1 MTAFASQIFN
11 LVASGVAAST
21 ILDGLTKVAPKISP
35 VVSKLLTAGV
45 AADMILPKLIS
56 KKEEI
61 PPSLFRSDFGDYLS
75 QIKANSAK
83 DYNRLI
89 KAIVNTGTTGAA
101 VKSIFSK
108 YKIPETFIKPDGTEP
123 RGETIDVTPRAP
135 VTPAPPQ
142 QRAMAPIAQV
152 PMQPPVQEPIPKQR
166 QLQTTMPMAETRQ
179 PIALPPPE
187 GLTPQQMN
195 ILARSAQAGQTMPTG
210 ATIALPQQLPP
221 PSPAPVVAAPAAMP
235 PREAA
240 LQPVAPPTA
249 LLASETIKAKPQ
261 LGQFLVKAIKQGIGK
276 KPILDAIK
284 RSFGPVSAEF
294 ERETG
299 IPMEKAVD
307 ELIANKESIQE
318 PSRAKKVR
326 LETTPTQK
334 KLEEAGLK
342 PKLKVKA
349 KPSMLEQLTQ
359 APSISTPQTT
369 ENVDKQA
376 FLMQL
381 KELKKLLGG

>member
-11 LVASGVAAST
+11 LVAQGVAAST
-21 ILDGLTKVAPKISP
+21 ILDGLTKAAPKISP

-89 KAIVNTGTTGAA
+89 KAIVNTGTAGAA

-123 RGETIDVTPRAP
+123 TGETIDVTPKAP
-135 VTPAPPQ
+135 VTPAPAQ
-142 QRAMAPIAQV
+142 QRAMAPVAQL
-152 PMQPPVQEPIPKQR
+152 PSLPPVQEPVPKQR
-166 QLQTTMPMAETRQ
+166 QLQTTTPMAGSQQ

-187 GLTPQQMN
+187 GLTPQQIN
-195 ILARSAQAGQTMPTG
+195 ILARSAQSGQVMPTG
-210 ATIALPQQLPP
+210 APIALQQQIPP
-221 PSPAPVVAAPAAMP
+221 PSPAPVVAARAAAA
-235 PREAA
+235 PRETAV
-240 LQPVAPPTA
+240 QPVAPPTA

-318 PSRAKKVR
+318 PERPKKTR

-334 KLEEAGLK
+334 KLENAGLK

-349 KPSMLEQLTQ
+349 KPDMLEQLTQ
-359 APSISTPQTT
+359 APAISTPQTT